1 MLMIQGRE
9 EEPVGKEQSRV
20 SFASLNTVSSKQLH
34 FPPPTLG
41 THPSL
46 AVTVEG
52 GARAAVIRELRTGRR
67 RPLGCSRWREKMV
80 N

>member
-1 MLMIQGRE
+1 MLRMQERE
-9 EEPVGKEQSRV
+9 EEPVGKEHSRIL
-20 SFASLNTVSSKQLH
+20 FAGLNTVSPKQLH
-34 FPPPTLG
+34 SSPPTLG

-67 RPLGCSRWREKMV
+67 GSL
-80 N
+80 